1 MKEVDARGLNCPE
14 PIMMAKRALMQSP
27 EGIDITVDDRAALE
41 NVTRFAKSKGY
52 SVEKKESGREW
63 RLVIRK

>member
-41 NVTRFAKSKGY
+41 NVTRFAKSKG
-52 SVEKKESGREW
+52 
-63 RLVIRK
+63 